1 MKLLII
7 ASTVFVSTGLAM
19 EKKSS
24 DNNPPIEYVQ
34 GYTKTIKRLLAR
46 EESNPNYTPLEKEI
60 IAKKAQLQKL
70 KDDFDE
76 NHATVFEKLDYLQR
90 VNTVGHEVTILQKRY
105 LFWRQEISVLKN
117 ILLNNLKKQNQLS
130 RSLTHK

>member
-7 ASTVFVSTGLAM
+7 ASTVFVSTSLAM
-19 EKKSS
+19 EKKSP

-46 EESNPNYTPLEKEI
+46 EENNPNYTPLEKEI

-105 LFWRQEISVLKN
+105 LSWRQEISVLKN
-117 ILLNNLKKQNQLS
+117 ILLNSLKKQNQLS